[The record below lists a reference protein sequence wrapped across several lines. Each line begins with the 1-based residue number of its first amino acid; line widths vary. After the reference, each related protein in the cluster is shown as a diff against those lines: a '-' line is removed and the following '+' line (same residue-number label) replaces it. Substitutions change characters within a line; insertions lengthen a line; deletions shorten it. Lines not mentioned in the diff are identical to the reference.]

1 MTAPDPTPDPA
12 PAVPQHTAPAPSGAA
27 RVVGPRAVLEVCLRA
42 AAVLLVMA
50 AVMLAVLLAMASR
63 SSDAAVDAQAA
74 VMVVVLM
81 YGLHLV
87 ALAVLGWPGGLL
99 TAHLMRHETSERRH
113 VIAFAVAGGLLGG
126 ATLAAWGGGVAIL
139 VWAAVGAAVAGGARA
154 WTGLARRRRAL
165 LRATHPS
172 APS

>member
-1 MTAPDPTPDPA
+1 M
-12 PAVPQHTAPAPSGAA
+12 
-27 RVVGPRAVLEVCLRA
+27 LEVCLRA
-42 AAVLLVMA
+42 AVVLLVMA
-50 AVMLAVLLAMASR
+50 AVLLTVLLAMASR
-63 SSDAAVDAQAA
+63 SPDAAVDAQAA

-113 VIAFAVAGGLLGG
+113 VVAFAGAGAVLGG
-126 ATLAAWGGGVAIL
+126 AVLAAWGGGIASL

-154 WTGLARRRRAL
+154 WTGRARRRRAA
-165 LRATHPS
+165 LRTTHPS
-172 APS
+172 TPS